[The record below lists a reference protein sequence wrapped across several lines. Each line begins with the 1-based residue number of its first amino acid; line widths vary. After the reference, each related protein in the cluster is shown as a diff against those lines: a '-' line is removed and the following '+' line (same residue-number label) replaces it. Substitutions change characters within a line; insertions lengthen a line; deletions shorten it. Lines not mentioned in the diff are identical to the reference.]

1 MTLTGDVTLTD
12 HHCHG
17 VAAADLDRP
26 GFEALLGEGRRG
38 SFDSALGLA
47 VRRWCAP
54 VLDLPPHTGADA
66 YLARRADLGWREVT
80 ARLLGAAGTAR
91 WLVDTGL
98 PDGLTG
104 LTEFGELAGG
114 ETGEIVRLEQV
125 AEQVVAEV
133 GGTAKAF
140 DRIEAAVRER
150 AAGAAGLK
158 TVVAYRTGLDF
169 PLTDTPPPTLAPE
182 HRLSDPATLGWLVG
196 LGARLGAE
204 FGLPLQI
211 HTGFGD
217 PDLRLQHADP
227 LLLTDFLRATAHT
240 GLTVVLLH
248 CWPFHRNAAY
258 LAHVFE
264 HVRMDLGLAIP
275 HVGRGARTLLAE
287 ALELAPFRSVL
298 YSSDGYGLPEL
309 HYLGAVLWRDALG
322 KLLDEWLADDVI
334 TTADAENLVS
344 TLAHGNAARDYPF
357 SGTSRKPKPR

>member
-1 MTLTGDVTLTD
+1 MLTDDVTLTD

-17 VAAADLDRP
+17 VTAADLDRP
-26 GFEALLGEGRRG
+26 GFEALLGEGPRG

-66 YLARRADLGWREVT
+66 YLARRVDLGWREVA

-98 PDGLTG
+98 PGGLTD
-104 LTEFGELAGG
+104 LPEFGALAGG
-114 ETGEIVRLEQV
+114 EVGEIVRLEQV
-125 AEQVVAEV
+125 AEQVIAEV
-133 GGTAKAF
+133 GGTAKVF

-150 AAGAAGLK
+150 AVGAVGLK
-158 TVVAYRTGLDF
+158 TVVAYRVGLDF
-169 PLTDTPPPTLAPE
+169 PLTSTPPPTLAPE
-182 HRLSDPATLGWLVG
+182 HRLTDPATLGWLVG

-204 FGLPLQI
+204 LGLPLQI

-217 PDLRLQHADP
+217 PDLRLHRADP
-227 LLLTDFLRATAHT
+227 LLLTDFLHANT

-258 LAHVFE
+258 LSHVFE
-264 HVRMDLGLAIP
+264 HVHMDLGLAIP
-275 HVGRGARTLLAE
+275 HVGRGARAVLGE
-287 ALELAPFRSVL
+287 ALELAPFRSLL

-309 HYLGAVLWRDALG
+309 HYLGAALWREALG
-322 KLLDEWLADDVI
+322 RLVDEWLGDDVI
-334 TTADAENLVS
+334 TIADAEALVS
-344 TLAHGNAARDYPF
+344 GLAHGNAERIYP
-357 SGTSRKPKPR
+357 SSDTSRKPKPR